1 MAGVSVQLAGYL
13 LFDFVFLSFWHR
25 VRKNPP
31 PHYDRYRVLLWAVFF
46 SSQLIILR
54 SIFRVI
60 EMGVGWNGVINNTEW
75 CLYVFDGAFVF
86 VAVAIMN
93 VVNPM
98 QYLPKDFSWKYNPDR
113 EDAYVSLYNDGEDWM
128 NHSQTTLIEAPTL
141 KLDTLNRDYGN
152 FIE

>member
-1 MAGVSVQLAGYL
+1 M
-13 LFDFVFLSFWHR
+13 
-25 VRKNPP
+25 
-31 PHYDRYRVLLWAVFF
+31 WAVFF

-54 SIFRVI
+54 SIFRLI
-60 EMGVGWNGVINNTEW
+60 EMGVGFDGVINHTEW

>member
-1 MAGVSVQLAGYL
+1 
-13 LFDFVFLSFWHR
+13 
-25 VRKNPP
+25 
-31 PHYDRYRVLLWAVFF
+31 
-46 SSQLIILR
+46 
-54 SIFRVI
+54 
-60 EMGVGWNGVINNTEW
+60 MGVGWNGVINRTEW